1 MRKKNKMEDTDVL
14 KKILEIAVPILIIF
28 ILLTGTIY
36 IIPAG
41 DRGVL
46 LTFGKPSQQ
55 AMGEGLHLK
64 WPIAQKIVKMD
75 VKTLRFDAPKASS
88 ASKDLQIVTTDVT
101 INYRISPES
110 VPKIYQEIGL
120 NYENKIIVPAVQ
132 EVLKSATAKYT
143 AEELITR
150 RPEAKNDIDMA
161 LREILLR
168 SNIIV
173 TEVSITNFDFSPE
186 FNSAIENKVTQEQNA
201 LAAKNKLEQTKYEAQ
216 QQVVAAQGQADAQA
230 LLAKAVNS
238 QTLEYQSLLNQKAA
252 IDKWD
257 GKLPTFVSGGNM
269 PFIGNIGNLGNSS
282 I

>member
-110 VPKIYQEIGL
+110 VPKTYQEIGL
-120 NYENKIIVPAVQ
+120 NYEDKIIVPAVQ